1 MANSTLPEY
10 ITFKIATEAVLL
22 SQNFKTFFVSQLWWV
37 TGVLGMLLLKTLKGW
52 QHCIISKSNLLI

>member
-52 QHCIISKSNLLI
+52 QHCISKSNLLI